1 MSQISPPIRIVLIC
15 AVAFMA
21 AWMTVLKP
29 KPVTA
34 EPDGSTAT
42 TTTQAPTAQSAAG
55 QFAQRAEAAKA
66 TAESAAAKSA
76 GEDTAAAATGTSAAT
91 KAGTTAVATGGATA
105 AAKPAKPAGL
115 PTRVRTAL
123 ADDKVVVL
131 LFWTPRAA
139 DDRAVH
145 AELAKVDRH
154 AGKVVVQ
161 AAPVARIARFQRIT
175 RGADVAQSP
184 TVVVVGRDRKAETL
198 VGYVDHVSVDQLVTD
213 ALRNS

>member
-66 TAESAAAKSA
+66 TAESAAAKAA
-76 GEDTAAAATGTSAAT
+76 GEDTAAATGTSAAT

>member
-66 TAESAAAKSA
+66 TAESAAAKAA

-91 KAGTTAVATGGATA
+91 KAGTTAVGTSGGTA

>member
-66 TAESAAAKSA
+66 TAESAAAKAA

-184 TVVVVGRDRKAETL
+184 TVVVVGRGRKAETL

>member
-66 TAESAAAKSA
+66 TAESAAAKA
-76 GEDTAAAATGTSAAT
+76 ADEDTAAAAAGTSAAT
-91 KAGTTAVATGGATA
+91 KAGNTAVTTGGATA

>member
-76 GEDTAAAATGTSAAT
+76 GEYTAAAATGASAAT

>member
-34 EPDGSTAT
+34 EPDGSTTT

-66 TAESAAAKSA
+66 TAESGAAKAA
-76 GEDTAAAATGTSAAT
+76 GEETAAAATGTSAAT
-91 KAGTTAVATGGATA
+91 KAGTTAVTTGGATA

-123 ADDKVVVL
+123 ADDEVVVL

>member
-55 QFAQRAEAAKA
+55 RFAQRAEAAKA
-66 TAESAAAKSA
+66 TAESAAAKAA
-76 GEDTAAAATGTSAAT
+76 GEDTAAAAGTSAAT
-91 KAGTTAVATGGATA
+91 KAGTTAVTTGGATA

>member
-66 TAESAAAKSA
+66 TAESAAAKAA

-115 PTRVRTAL
+115 PTRVRTAV

>member
-66 TAESAAAKSA
+66 TAESAAAKAA

-161 AAPVARIARFQRIT
+161 AAPVARIGRFQRIT

>member
-66 TAESAAAKSA
+66 TAESAAAKAA
-76 GEDTAAAATGTSAAT
+76 GEDTAAAAAGTSAAT
-91 KAGTTAVATGGATA
+91 KAGNTAVTTGGATA

-161 AAPVARIARFQRIT
+161 AAPVFRIARFQRIT

>member
-1 MSQISPPIRIVLIC
+1 MSQISPPIRILLIC

-34 EPDGSTAT
+34 EPDASTT

-55 QFAQRAEAAKA
+55 QFAQRVEAAKA
-66 TAESAAAKSA
+66 TAESAAAKAA
-76 GEDTAAAATGTSAAT
+76 GEDTAGAATGTRAAT
-91 KAGTTAVATGGATA
+91 KAGTTATGGATA

-145 AELAKVDRH
+145 TELAKVDRH

-161 AAPVARIARFQRIT
+161 AAPVTRIGRFQRIT

>member
-1 MSQISPPIRIVLIC
+1 MSQISPPIRILLIC

-34 EPDGSTAT
+34 EPDAGTT

-55 QFAQRAEAAKA
+55 QFAQRAAAAKA
-66 TAESAAAKSA
+66 TAESAAAKAA

-91 KAGTTAVATGGATA
+91 KAGSTATGGATA
-105 AAKPAKPAGL
+105 AAKPVKPAGL

-145 AELAKVDRH
+145 VELAKVDRH

-161 AAPVARIARFQRIT
+161 AAPVARIGRFQRIT

>member
-66 TAESAAAKSA
+66 TAESAAAKAA
-76 GEDTAAAATGTSAAT
+76 GEDTAAAATGTSAAS

-105 AAKPAKPAGL
+105 AAKSAKPAGL

>member
-66 TAESAAAKSA
+66 TAESAAAKAA
-76 GEDTAAAATGTSAAT
+76 GEDTAAAAGTSAAT
-91 KAGTTAVATGGATA
+91 KAGTTAVTTGGATA

>member
-55 QFAQRAEAAKA
+55 QFAQRAEGAKA
-66 TAESAAAKSA
+66 TAESAAAKAA

-91 KAGTTAVATGGATA
+91 KAGTTAVATGGAT

>member
-42 TTTQAPTAQSAAG
+42 TTTQGPTAQSAAG

-66 TAESAAAKSA
+66 TAESAAAKAA

>member
-55 QFAQRAEAAKA
+55 QFAQRAEAAKE
-66 TAESAAAKSA
+66 TAESATAKAA
-76 GEDTAAAATGTSAAT
+76 GEDTATASGTSAAT

>member
-66 TAESAAAKSA
+66 TAESAAARAA

>member
-55 QFAQRAEAAKA
+55 QFAQRAEGAKA
-66 TAESAAAKSA
+66 TADSAAAKAA

-91 KAGTTAVATGGATA
+91 KAGTTAVTTGGATA
-105 AAKPAKPAGL
+105 AAKPVKPAGL

-184 TVVVVGRDRKAETL
+184 TVVVVGRDRKVETL
-198 VGYVDHVSVDQLVTD
+198 VGYVDHVSIDQLVTD

>member
-66 TAESAAAKSA
+66 TAESAAAKAA

>member
-66 TAESAAAKSA
+66 TAESAAAKAA
-76 GEDTAAAATGTSAAT
+76 GEDTVAAATGTSAAT
-91 KAGTTAVATGGATA
+91 KAGTTATGGADRGDQAGQAGRPADARPHRARRRQGRRAPLLDA
-105 AAKPAKPAGL
+105 A
-115 PTRVRTAL
+115 
-123 ADDKVVVL
+123 
-131 LFWTPRAA
+131 
-139 DDRAVH
+139 
-145 AELAKVDRH
+145 
-154 AGKVVVQ
+154 
-161 AAPVARIARFQRIT
+161 
-175 RGADVAQSP
+175 RG
-184 TVVVVGRDRKAETL
+184 R
-198 VGYVDHVSVDQLVTD
+198 
-213 ALRNS
+213 

>member
-66 TAESAAAKSA
+66 TAESAAAKAA

-91 KAGTTAVATGGATA
+91 NAGTAAVATGGATA

>member
-66 TAESAAAKSA
+66 TAESAAAKAA
-76 GEDTAAAATGTSAAT
+76 GEDTAAAAGTSAAT
-91 KAGTTAVATGGATA
+91 KAGTVATGGATA

-184 TVVVVGRDRKAETL
+184 TVVIVGRDRKAETL

>member
-66 TAESAAAKSA
+66 TAESAAAKAA

-91 KAGTTAVATGGATA
+91 KAGTTAVTTGGATA

>member
-66 TAESAAAKSA
+66 TAESAAAKAA

-91 KAGTTAVATGGATA
+91 KAGTTAVATGGVTA

>member
-1 MSQISPPIRIVLIC
+1 MSQISPPIRILLVC

-21 AWMTVLKP
+21 AWTTVLKP

-34 EPDGSTAT
+34 EPDATAT
-42 TTTQAPTAQSAAG
+42 TQASTAQSAAG

-66 TAESAAAKSA
+66 TAESAAAKAA
-76 GEDTAAAATGTSAAT
+76 GEETAASAGTSAAT
-91 KAGTTAVATGGATA
+91 HAGTSVARGAAAA
-105 AAKPAKPAGL
+105 AAKPVKPAGL
-115 PTRVRTAL
+115 PARVRTAL

-154 AGKVVVQ
+154 HGKVVVQ

-198 VGYVDHVSVDQLVTD
+198 VGYVDRVSIDQLVTD
-213 ALRNS
+213 ALRDS